1 MECSAGSEEWQRNT
15 ILTKNTL
22 DMTQPCFCWSRRQAP
37 TELDQPH
44 LQQKRNA
51 QTCRDKM
58 SVKWTLVVWWA
69 FRVGNP
75 RTWILFQRKGLSIQH
90 MGNFCPKNTRVF
102 LAEKTRRFFLMKICV
117 FCKHKTHTSHIH

>member
-22 DMTQPCFCWSRRQAP
+22 DMTQPCFCCSRRQAP

-58 SVKWTLVVWWA
+58 SVKWTLVV
-69 FRVGNP
+69 G
-75 RTWILFQRKGLSIQH
+75 IQSRKSKDLDPVSKKLYSAASCFFSIQ
-90 MGNFCPKNTRVF
+90 GRVAACSALF
-102 LAEKTRRFFLMKICV
+102 
-117 FCKHKTHTSHIH
+117 